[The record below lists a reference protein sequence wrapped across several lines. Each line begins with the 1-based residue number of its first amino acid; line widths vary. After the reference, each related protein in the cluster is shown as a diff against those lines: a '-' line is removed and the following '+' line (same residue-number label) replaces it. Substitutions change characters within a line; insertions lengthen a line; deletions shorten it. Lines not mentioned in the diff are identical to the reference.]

1 MGEYYNTLQTF
12 WRNKFESLCIVDG
25 TDSAKHYVRETKML
39 DETLAKAC
47 EEDLELLDA
56 IYGLF
61 AKVNTWIVPKKEDM
75 VYWSNTINRWY
86 RDEEKN
92 EHQLAITTLA
102 AAIPALTIVTTDLT
116 WLHKIDKYISDNQDA
131 LLDTYTLI
139 PNEVLKLHFSQFLSK
154 I

>member
-1 MGEYYNTLQTF
+1 MTEREREEREATLRDAKYLCRASFKTQQADAKLGEYYNTLQTF

-25 TDSAKHYVRETKML
+25 TDSAKHYVRETKVL
-39 DETLAKAC
+39 DETLAQAC

-92 EHQLAITTLA
+92 EQQNHIM
-102 AAIPALTIVTTDLT
+102 
-116 WLHKIDKYISDNQDA
+116 S
-131 LLDTYTLI
+131 
-139 PNEVLKLHFSQFLSK
+139 
-154 I
+154 